1 MTNGE
6 KTTGGDDTEYK
17 DGSSFYPM
25 HLMAPTIMQTD
36 TGIKNQ
42 YRQLYVKH

>member
-1 MTNGE
+1 MGE
-6 KTTGGDDTEYK
+6 FAGGDYTEYK
-17 DGSSFYPM
+17 DGSPFYLM

-42 YRQLYVKH
+42 YKQLYVKH

>member
-1 MTNGE
+1 MGRKPPGVTIPGI
-6 KTTGGDDTEYK
+6 K
-17 DGSSFYPM
+17 DGSLFYPM
-25 HLMAPTIMQTD
+25 HLMAPTIMQTG

>member
-1 MTNGE
+1 MGE
-6 KTTGGDDTEYK
+6 FAGGAYTEYK

-42 YRQLYVKH
+42 YRQLYVKY

>member
-1 MTNGE
+1 MGE
-6 KTTGGDDTEYK
+6 FAGGDYTEHK
-17 DGSSFYPM
+17 RRLPILSDASDGPD
-25 HLMAPTIMQTD
+25 IMQTG